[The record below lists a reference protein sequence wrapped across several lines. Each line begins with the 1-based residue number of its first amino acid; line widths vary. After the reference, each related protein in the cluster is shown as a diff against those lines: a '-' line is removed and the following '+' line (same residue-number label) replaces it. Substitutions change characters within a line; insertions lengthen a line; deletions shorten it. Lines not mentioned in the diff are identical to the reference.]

1 MPHSKAVKT
10 GSSDGNGSIIHSL
23 SRNLKF
29 LKEWIHFSFNS
40 WRSIRNSSSTIL
52 FSCWCLESQ
61 GVFKKREGVW
71 GKTSRR
77 LGENTKAFLTVHIS
91 LHILILPRQDTIS
104 YCDKISN
111 LPTEADTAP
120 CSWCDC
126 HTGWRDADRHGNKP
140 STWCNRLPTEAYPL
154 PLYYVPDNASR
165 TSHKT
170 RRHP

>member
-10 GSSDGNGSIIHSL
+10 GSSDGNGSLIHSL
-23 SRNLKF
+23 SRSLKF
-29 LKEWIHFSFNS
+29 LKKWIHFSFNS

-77 LGENTKAFLTVHIS
+77 LGENTKAFLTVRIS

-120 CSWCDC
+120 SLLYAFRSFVRSGYTM
-126 HTGWRDADRHGNKP
+126 TGNFYCGTP
-140 STWCNRLPTEAYPL
+140 TWCLSWPSFGTFIA
-154 PLYYVPDNASR
+154 
-165 TSHKT
+165 K
-170 RRHP
+170 

>member
-10 GSSDGNGSIIHSL
+10 GSSDGNGSLIHSL

-40 WRSIRNSSSTIL
+40 WGSIRNSSSTIL

-77 LGENTKAFLTVHIS
+77 LDENTKAFLTVHIS
-91 LHILILPRQDTIS
+91 LPILILPRQDTIS

-111 LPTEADTAP
+111 LTA
-120 CSWCDC
+120 
-126 HTGWRDADRHGNKP
+126 T
-140 STWCNRLPTEAYPL
+140 RLLIFRRKLIL
-154 PLYYVPDNASR
+154 PFLYYMHSDPSFAQGTLWQETFITMLAVNLSLIQ
-165 TSHKT
+165 
-170 RRHP
+170 